1 MDWKHLLLGFNGRIA
16 RKPFWTGFVL
26 VMLASLSL
34 NFIPVVGPVL
44 GLLTLWP
51 QVAIHAKRLHDM
63 GWSAW
68 IMLAPAAVSVIL
80 AGAALAVGP
89 TKIEAPGVVTPAR
102 GALAQ
107 SLGGAMAV
115 TAISFAVE
123 IAFLLWVGLT
133 PGKSEANRYGE
144 VAAT

>member
-16 RKPFWTGFVL
+16 RKPFWTGFLL
-26 VMLASLSL
+26 VMLASLAL

-89 TKIEAPGVVTPAR
+89 KKIEAPGVITPTL
-102 GALAQ
+102 GALAE

-115 TAISFAVE
+115 TAISFAVG